1 VWYASRVLGLTIG
14 VKPNGKGGLGKK
26 TAWSGTYWEEVIEKE
41 VTGWEMRFPDRRKIP
56 QCTRYKYLGGYE
68 TSGWRGRHDETLAT
82 VKQNCCKMIRLID
95 SVPILGPEQI
105 RRAVELAVSGICG
118 FYGRSTPIPWA
129 TCKEIE
135 AVRAEV
141 LQRRG
146 ISPSSPRLPIFAPCE
161 AGGLGHTHTYQ
172 IAASAF
178 VDQVDESRTRGR
190 RGLGKGEAWVRA
202 FLNVGGE
209 GGFASAVKHNWH
221 RGSSPSPQQ
230 RPRRRN
236 ASGLVFTARSGD
248 GHVRLLRGCG

>member
-1 VWYASRVLGLTIG
+1 
-14 VKPNGKGGLGKK
+14 
-26 TAWSGTYWEEVIEKE
+26 
-41 VTGWEMRFPDRRKIP
+41 MRFPDRRKIP

-82 VKQNCCKMIRLID
+82 VKRKCCQMIRLIGR
-95 SVPILGPEQI
+95 VPILGPEQI

-178 VDQVDESRTRGR
+178 VDQVDRMLSSGAGAPARGPCDGTRAHAAWDYSESRVTTHGARG
-190 RGLGKGEAWVRA
+190 GNGWPK
-202 FLNVGGE
+202 
-209 GGFASAVKHNWH
+209 ASAKRV
-221 RGSSPSPQQ
+221 Q
-230 RPRRRN
+230 RV
-236 ASGLVFTARSGD
+236 SGRARDARPEQGP
-248 GHVRLLRGCG
+248 